1 VNSPEHR
8 PSPGVIARGV
18 GIVRLVHPF
27 PCLLDAVVTA
37 GIGLLAGADAL
48 TAGLLGL
55 AMFCLQASIGA
66 VNDLADLEHDRQGK
80 PAKPLAAGLVG
91 LRAARLVAVAGLV
104 AGLGLSLAVRPALGL
119 LALAG
124 LGLGYAY
131 DLRLKSSPWSWLPFA
146 CGIGLLPLYAWYGAS
161 GDVPPALKV
170 LVPAAVL
177 GGAALALANQLAD
190 DERDRASGVRTT
202 VGLLG
207 RRRSWQLIAA
217 LHIAVAIIAIL
228 TLVSARAGI
237 VALGA
242 AVLSI
247 ELIAVGTELGRS
259 PTAAGRERAWE
270 LQAIGLGCL
279 GLAWLAGLAGAGGL

>member
-1 VNSPEHR
+1 
-8 PSPGVIARGV
+8 VIARGV

-27 PCLLDAVVTA
+27 PCLLDAVLTA
-37 GIGLLAGADAL
+37 GIGLFAGADGP
-48 TAGLLGL
+48 TAALLGL

-80 PAKPLAAGLVG
+80 PAKPLATGLVG
-91 LRAARLVAVAGLV
+91 LPTAGLV
-104 AGLGLSLAVRPALGL
+104 AMAGFAAGLGLSIAIRPGLGL
-119 LALAG
+119 IGLAG

-146 CGIGLLPLYAWYGAS
+146 CGIGLLPVYAWFGAS
-161 GDVPPALKV
+161 GDVPPALGF

-207 RRRSWQLIAA
+207 RKRAWQLIAA

-228 TLVSARAGI
+228 TLLGARAGI
-237 VALGA
+237 VAFGA
-242 AVLSI
+242 ALLSI

-279 GLAWLAGLAGAGGL
+279 GLAWLAGLSGAGRL

>member
-1 VNSPEHR
+1 M
-8 PSPGVIARGV
+8 IARGV

-27 PCLLDAVVTA
+27 PCLLDAVLTA
-37 GIGLLAGADAL
+37 GIGLLAGADGP
-48 TAGLLGL
+48 TAALLGL

-80 PAKPLAAGLVG
+80 PGKPLASGPVG
-91 LRAARLVAVAGLV
+91 LRTARLVAVTGLV
-104 AGLGLSLAVRPALGL
+104 AGLGLSIAVRPGLGL
-119 LALAG
+119 IALAG

-146 CGIGLLPLYAWYGAS
+146 FGIGLLPLYAWYGAS
-161 GDVPPALKV
+161 GNVPPALGF
-170 LVPAAVL
+170 LIPAAVL
-177 GGAALALANQLAD
+177 GGTALALANQLAD

-207 RRRSWQLIAA
+207 RRRAWQLIAA
-217 LHIAVAIIAIL
+217 LHIAVAIMAIL
-228 TLVSARAGI
+228 TLLSAGAGT
-237 VALGA
+237 VAFGA
-242 AVLSI
+242 ALLSV

-259 PTAAGRERAWE
+259 PTAASRERAWE

-279 GLAWLAGLAGAGGL
+279 GLAWLAGLAGAGRL